1 MTKES
6 DKEIEENNR
15 QIEGRIKQEREDV
28 SKRYLHT
35 HKESKTEKY
44 RNKQDKG
51 NEREREEN
59 EECHRKK

>member
-1 MTKES
+1 MNKNDNRERQR
-6 DKEIEENNR
+6 DRRKQQIDRRENKAR
-15 QIEGRIKQEREDV
+15 EREDV

-51 NEREREEN
+51 NERERGE
-59 EECHRKK
+59 